1 MTTTASRAARAGA
14 AAGSRVRSRRVPR
27 IALPRWALHGLW
39 RLAAA
44 GLVVGVLLVS
54 ISPLVA
60 GIAGIAVAGAGI
72 VLSEGRM
79 HSPARKTMIASLGL
93 MTPALVY
100 LVIQLVRLL

>member
-1 MTTTASRAARAGA
+1 MRPRH
-14 AAGSRVRSRRVPR
+14 VPHV
-27 IALPRWALHGLW
+27 ALPRWVLHGLW

-44 GLVVGVLLVS
+44 GLVVGALLVL
-54 ISPLVA
+54 INPLVA
-60 GIAGIAVAGAGI
+60 GIAGLAVAGAGI

-79 HSPARKTMIASLGL
+79 HSPARKTMTVSLGL